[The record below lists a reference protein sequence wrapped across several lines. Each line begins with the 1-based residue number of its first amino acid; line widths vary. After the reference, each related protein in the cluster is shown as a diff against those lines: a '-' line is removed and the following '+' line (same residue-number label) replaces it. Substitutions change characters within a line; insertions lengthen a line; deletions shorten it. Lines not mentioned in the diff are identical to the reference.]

1 MNSNQLSTKITLW
14 VNRLLAALLVVLVF
28 MMPAILSWYRQFRY
42 LTDGETHAILIAY
55 YCCFLVVEAAL
66 WNVDRLLTNILADKV
81 FVWSNVR
88 RIRRIHW
95 CCSGVSMIC
104 IPATFAY
111 IPLVFVVL
119 IMAFLALTV
128 SVVARVMEAAVRIRE
143 ENDLTI

>member
-1 MNSNQLSTKITLW
+1 MNSSNFSTKITLW
-14 VNRLLAALLVVLVF
+14 VNRVLSALLVVLVF
-28 MMPAILSWYRQFRY
+28 LMPAILSWYRQFRY
-42 LTDGETHAILIAY
+42 LTDGESTAIIIAY
-55 YCCFLVVEAAL
+55 YCCFLVIETAL
-66 WNVDRLLTNILADKV
+66 WNVDRLLNNILNGQV
-81 FVWSNVR
+81 FVWINVR
-88 RIRRIHW
+88 RIRRIRW

-128 SVVARVMEAAVRIRE
+128 SVVSSVMEAAVRIRE